1 MNFISDIGRYSQF
14 MALVLK
20 RPQKWRVSSKQLI
33 REFNDI
39 GVNSIGIVSLMSV
52 FMGAVITLQTA
63 ANIDSPLI
71 PAYTIG
77 FTTRQSIIL
86 EFSPT
91 IIALILAGK
100 VGSSIASQLGT
111 MRITEQIDAL
121 AMMGVRSASFLVMP
135 KILAAVLF
143 FPFLIT
149 LSMGLGIVGGW
160 LFGLLAHVVTTADYI
175 DGLRLDFDSFS
186 YTYAM
191 IKTVVFAFLVT
202 SISAFNG
209 FYAKGSALE
218 VSKSS
223 TRAVVSSSIAILISN
238 YLITQILLL

>member
-1 MNFISDIGRYSQF
+1 MNFFVDIGRYSKF
-14 MALVLK
+14 MVQVLK
-20 RPQKWRVSSKQLI
+20 KPQKWRVSARQFV
-33 REFNDI
+33 RELNDI
-39 GVNSIGIVSLMSV
+39 GIDSIGIVSLMSV

-77 FTTRQSIIL
+77 FTTRQSILL

-121 AMMGVRSASFLVMP
+121 AMMGVKSASFLVMP
-135 KILAAVLF
+135 KISAAVFF

-149 LSMGLGIVGGW
+149 WSMGLGIFGGW
-160 LFGLLAHVVTTADYI
+160 MFGKLAGVVTTADYI

-191 IKTVVFAFLVT
+191 IKTLVFAFLIT

-209 FYAKGSALE
+209 YYAKGSALE
-218 VSKSS
+218 VSKAS

>member
-1 MNFISDIGRYSQF
+1 MNFISDIGKYSKF
-14 MALVLK
+14 MVTVLK
-20 RPQKWRVSSKQLI
+20 PPQKWRVSAKQLI
-33 REFNDI
+33 RELNDI
-39 GVNSIGIVSLMSV
+39 GVDSIGIVSLMSV

-77 FTTRQSIIL
+77 FTTRQSILL

-111 MRITEQIDAL
+111 MKITEQIDAL
-121 AMMGVRSASFLVMP
+121 AMMGVKSASFLIMP
-135 KILAAVLF
+135 KIVAAVFF

-149 LSMGLGIVGGW
+149 LSMALGIFGGW
-160 LFGLLAHVVTTADYI
+160 VFGLLAGVVTTADYI

-191 IKTVVFAFLVT
+191 IKTVMFAFLIT
-202 SISAFNG
+202 SISAYNG
-209 FYAKGSALE
+209 YFAKGSALE
-218 VSKSS
+218 VSKAS

>member
-1 MNFISDIGRYSQF
+1 MF
-14 MALVLK
+14 MTRVIK
-20 RPQKWRVSSKQLI
+20 KPQKWRVSA
-33 REFNDI
+33 REFVRELGDI
-39 GVNSIGIVSLMSV
+39 GVDSIGIVSLLSI

-77 FTTRQSIIL
+77 FTTRESILL

-91 IIALILAGK
+91 IMALILAGK

-121 AMMGVRSASFLVMP
+121 TMMGVKSESFLVMP
-135 KILAAVLF
+135 KITAAVLF

-149 LSMGLGIVGGW
+149 LSMALGIFGGW
-160 LFGLLAHVVTTADYI
+160 MFGTLAGVVTSNDYI
-175 DGLRLDFDSFS
+175 DGLRFSFDSFS

-191 IKTVVFAFLVT
+191 IKTLIFAFLIT
-202 SISAFNG
+202 SISAYNG
-209 FYAKGSALE
+209 YYAKGSALE
-218 VSKSS
+218 VSRAS
-223 TRAVVSSSIAILISN
+223 TRAVVSSSIAILVSN

>member
-1 MNFISDIGRYSQF
+1 MSK
-14 MALVLK
+14 VLK
-20 RPQKWRVSSKQLI
+20 KPQKWKMSMQEFV
-33 REFNDI
+33 RELQDI
-39 GVNSIGIVSLMSV
+39 GIDSIGIVSLMSL
-52 FMGAVITLQTA
+52 FMGAVITLQTS

-77 FTTRQSIIL
+77 FTTRESILL

-91 IIALILAGK
+91 IMALILAGK

-121 AMMGVRSASFLVMP
+121 TMMGVKSASFLVMP
-135 KILAAVLF
+135 KITAAVFF
-143 FPFLIT
+143 FPFLIS
-149 LSMGLGIVGGW
+149 LSMFLGIFGGW
-160 LFGLLAHVVTTADYI
+160 MFGRLAGVITTTDYI
-175 DGLRLDFDSFS
+175 DGLRFSFDSFS

-191 IKTVVFAFLVT
+191 IKTVVFAFLIT
-202 SISAFNG
+202 SISSFNG
-209 FYAKGSALE
+209 YYAKGSALE
-218 VSKSS
+218 VSKAS

>member
-1 MNFISDIGRYSQF
+1 MKLFSDIGKYAQF
-14 MALVLK
+14 MTQVLAK
-20 RPQKWRVSSKQLI
+20 PQKWRVSGRQIVQELH
-33 REFNDI
+33 DI

-77 FTTRQSIIL
+77 FTTRESILL

-121 AMMGVRSASFLVMP
+121 AMMGVKSASFLVLP
-135 KILAAVLF
+135 KIIAAVFF

-149 LSMGLGIVGGW
+149 LSMALGIFGGW
-160 LFGLLAHVVTTADYI
+160 LFGTLADVVTTVDYI
-175 DGLRLDFDSFS
+175 DGLRFAFDPFS

-191 IKTVVFAFLVT
+191 IKTLAFAFLIT
-202 SISAFNG
+202 SISAYNG

-218 VSKSS
+218 VSRAS
-223 TRAVVSSSIAILISN
+223 TRAVVSSSIAILVSN

>member
-160 LFGLLAHVVTTADYI
+160 IFGLLASVVTTADYI

-209 FYAKGSALE
+209 YYAKGSALE

>member
-1 MNFISDIGRYSQF
+1 MNFFTDIGKYTQF
-14 MALVLK
+14 MTLVLK
-20 RPQKWRVSSKQLI
+20 RPQKWRVSADQLVQ
-33 REFNDI
+33 EFNDI
-39 GVNSIGIVSLMSV
+39 GVNSMGIVALMSV

-77 FTTRQSIIL
+77 FTTRESILL

-121 AMMGVRSASFLVMP
+121 AMMGVKSASFLVMP
-135 KILAAVLF
+135 KIIAAVFF

-149 LSMGLGIVGGW
+149 ISMALAIFGGW
-160 LFGLLAHVVTTADYI
+160 LFGILAGVITTTDYI
-175 DGLRLDFDSFS
+175 DGLRFDFDSFS

-191 IKTVVFAFLVT
+191 VKTVVFAFLIT
-202 SISAFNG
+202 SISAYNG
-209 FYAKGSALE
+209 YYAKGSALE
-218 VSKSS
+218 VSKAS
-223 TRAVVSSSIAILISN
+223 TRAVVSSSIAILVSN

>member
-1 MNFISDIGRYSQF
+1 MNFISDIGRYSKF
-14 MALVLK
+14 MVTVLK
-20 RPQKWRVSSKQLI
+20 PPQKWRVSAKQLI
-33 REFNDI
+33 RELNDI
-39 GVNSIGIVSLMSV
+39 GVDSIGIVSLMSV
-52 FMGAVITLQTA
+52 FMGAVITLQTV

-77 FTTRQSIIL
+77 FTTRQSILL

-111 MRITEQIDAL
+111 MKITEQIDAL
-121 AMMGVRSASFLVMP
+121 AMMGVKSASFLIMP
-135 KILAAVLF
+135 KIVAAVFF

-149 LSMGLGIVGGW
+149 LSMALGIFGGW
-160 LFGLLAHVVTTADYI
+160 VFGLLAGVVTTADYI

-191 IKTVVFAFLVT
+191 IKTVMFAFLIT
-202 SISAFNG
+202 SISAYNG
-209 FYAKGSALE
+209 YFAKGSALE
-218 VSKSS
+218 VSKAS

>member
-1 MNFISDIGRYSQF
+1 MNFISDIGRYSKF
-14 MALVLK
+14 MVTVLK
-20 RPQKWRVSSKQLI
+20 PPQKWRVSAKQLI
-33 REFNDI
+33 RELNDI
-39 GVNSIGIVSLMSV
+39 GVDSIGIVSLMSV

-77 FTTRQSIIL
+77 FTTRQSILL

-111 MRITEQIDAL
+111 MKITEQIDAL
-121 AMMGVRSASFLVMP
+121 AMMGVKSASFLIMP
-135 KILAAVLF
+135 KIVAAVFF

-149 LSMGLGIVGGW
+149 LSMALGIFGGW
-160 LFGLLAHVVTTADYI
+160 VFGLLAGVVTTADYI

-191 IKTVVFAFLVT
+191 IKTVMFAFLIT
-202 SISAFNG
+202 SISAYNG
-209 FYAKGSALE
+209 YFAKGSALE
-218 VSKSS
+218 VSKAS

>member
-1 MNFISDIGRYSQF
+1 MNFISDIGRYTKF
-14 MALVLK
+14 MLTVLK
-20 RPQKWRVSSKQLI
+20 PPQKWRVSVNQLV
-33 REFNDI
+33 RELNDI
-39 GVNSIGIVSLMSV
+39 GVDSIGIVSLMSV

-111 MRITEQIDAL
+111 MKITEQIDAL
-121 AMMGVRSASFLVMP
+121 SMMGVKSASFLVMP
-135 KILAAVLF
+135 KIVAAVFF

-149 LSMGLGIVGGW
+149 LSMVLGIVGGW
-160 LFGLLAHVVTTADYI
+160 AFGLLAGVVSTADYI
-175 DGLRLDFDSFS
+175 DGLRLDFDSFG
-186 YTYAM
+186 YTYSM
-191 IKTVVFAFLVT
+191 IKTVMFAFLIT
-202 SISAFNG
+202 SISAYNG
-209 FYAKGSALE
+209 FFAKGSALE
-218 VSKSS
+218 VSKAS

>member
-1 MNFISDIGRYSQF
+1 MI
-14 MALVLK
+14 LVLK
-20 RPQKWRVSSKQLI
+20 RPQKWRVSARQLVQ
-33 REFNDI
+33 ELNDI

-77 FTTRQSIIL
+77 FTTRESILL

-100 VGSSIASQLGT
+100 VGSSVASQLGT

-135 KILAAVLF
+135 KIVAAVFF

-149 LSMGLGIVGGW
+149 ISMALAIFGGW
-160 LFGLLAHVVTTADYI
+160 MFGTLAGVVATADYI
-175 DGLRLDFDSFS
+175 EGLRVDFDSFS

-191 IKTVVFAFLVT
+191 IKTVVFAFLIV
-202 SISAFNG
+202 SISAYNG

-238 YLITQILLL
+238 YLITQTLLL

>member
-14 MALVLK
+14 MVQVIK
-20 RPQKWRVSSKQLI
+20 PPQKWKVSARQLV
-33 REFNDI
+33 RELNDI
-39 GVNSIGIVSLMSV
+39 GVDSIGIVSLMSV

-77 FTTRQSIIL
+77 FTTRQSILL

-121 AMMGVRSASFLVMP
+121 AMMGVKSASFLVMP
-135 KILAAVLF
+135 KVTAAVLF
-143 FPFLIT
+143 FPFLISC
-149 LSMGLGIVGGW
+149 SMALGIFGGW
-160 LFGLLAHVVTTADYI
+160 VFGILAGVVTTADYI

-191 IKTVVFAFLVT
+191 IKTVVFAFLIT

-218 VSKSS
+218 VSRAS

>member
-160 LFGLLAHVVTTADYI
+160 IFGLLASVVTTADYI

>member
-1 MNFISDIGRYSQF
+1 MNFFTDIGKYTQF
-14 MALVLK
+14 MTQVLK
-20 RPQKWRVSSKQLI
+20 RPQKWRVSADQLVQ
-33 REFNDI
+33 EFNDI
-39 GVNSIGIVSLMSV
+39 GVNSMGIVALMSV

-77 FTTRQSIIL
+77 FTTRESILL

-121 AMMGVRSASFLVMP
+121 AMMGVKSASFLVMP
-135 KILAAVLF
+135 KIIAAVFF

-149 LSMGLGIVGGW
+149 ISMALAIFGGW
-160 LFGLLAHVVTTADYI
+160 LFGILAGVITTTDYI
-175 DGLRLDFDSFS
+175 DGLRFDFDSFS

-191 IKTVVFAFLVT
+191 VKTVVFAFLIT
-202 SISAFNG
+202 SISAYNG
-209 FYAKGSALE
+209 YYAKGSALE
-218 VSKSS
+218 VSKAS
-223 TRAVVSSSIAILISN
+223 TRAVVSSSIAILVSN